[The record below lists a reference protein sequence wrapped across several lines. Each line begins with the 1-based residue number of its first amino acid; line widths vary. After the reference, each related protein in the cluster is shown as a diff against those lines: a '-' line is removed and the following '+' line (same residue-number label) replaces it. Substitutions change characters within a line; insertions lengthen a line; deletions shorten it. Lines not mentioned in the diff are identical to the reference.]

1 MFDVSAEN
9 KIPHLL
15 QSFLCHLIVIEG
27 HSHCELV
34 ELPFHQLIF
43 NIIIVLLYL
52 HIAGALILNIYSI
65 LSTTACEIPDQLLV

>member
-15 QSFLCHLIVIEG
+15 QSFLCHLIIIEG
-27 HSHCELV
+27 QSHCKLV
-34 ELPFHQLIF
+34 KPLFQELIF
-43 NIIIVLLYL
+43 NIIIVFHYL
-52 HIAGALILNIYSI
+52 HIAAALILTIYSI